1 MVSQASRISS
11 VDYEPRPGPAKTRS
25 RKAARRPAFRPVPAS
40 LKIRVRFVA
49 TVVLGIVLPLLSLG
63 LSDTGGEKL
72 LSRQYGLASFSLLLM
87 GSVLTVSLSHL
98 AWAVRD
104 ITGSPVWASW
114 LLAVAFDCCIILGE
128 LNHVA
133 NGWSVITAAM
143 MVVVCGLSMFLNV
156 WAFLQHKE

>member
-11 VDYEPRPGPAKTRS
+11 VDFEPRKTARKGKAKR
-25 RKAARRPAFRPVPAS
+25 AFRPVTAS
-40 LKIRVRFVA
+40 LKVRVRFVA
-49 TVVLGIVLPLLSLG
+49 TVVLGVVLPLLSLG
-63 LSDTGGEKL
+63 LSNTGGEKL
-72 LSRQYGLASFSLLLM
+72 QAGQYGLAGFALVLM
-87 GSVLTVSLSHL
+87 GSVLAVSLSHL

-104 ITGSPVWASW
+104 ITGSPSWASW

-133 NGWSVITAAM
+133 NGWSIITAAM

-156 WAFLQHKE
+156 WAFLNHKD